1 MIEVKNLKK
10 SFKEI
15 NAVNDLSF
23 EIKKGEVVGFLGPN
37 GAGKTTT
44 MRLITGFI
52 FPDSGSVTIDWISVG
67 KDPIGAQNLIG
78 YLPENNPL
86 YKDMLVSELLYKLT
100 MINSLKKAE

>member
-52 FPDSGSVTIDWISVG
+52 FPDSGSVTIDGISVV
-67 KDPIGAQNLIG
+67 KDPIGAQKLIG